1 MKRLLKVEKILIA
14 TTDTTKYITYRCAEH
29 GVFQQRNDIKNG
41 LCPYCHEEY
50 KPVDNIDQLK
60 EKYREEL
67 GL

>member
-14 TTDTTKYITYRCAEH
+14 TTDTAKYTTYRCAEH
-29 GVFQQRNDIKNG
+29 GVFQQRNDVKTG
-41 LCPYCHEEY
+41 LCPYCHKEY

-60 EKYREEL
+60 VKCREEL